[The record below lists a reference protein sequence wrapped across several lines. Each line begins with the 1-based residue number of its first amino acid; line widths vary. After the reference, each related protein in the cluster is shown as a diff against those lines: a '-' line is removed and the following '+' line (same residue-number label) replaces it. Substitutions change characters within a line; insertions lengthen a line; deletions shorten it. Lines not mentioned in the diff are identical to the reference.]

1 LKFVPQFVILV
12 ASYVTFSSI
21 VTYQMIFFFSNLVRY
36 ESYDESSQVMKL
48 VKVESHV
55 CYVYVFN
62 NLQQQRS
69 ISYKMGNLC
78 RYAVPLD
85 SGLLSGFY

>member
-1 LKFVPQFVILV
+1 
-12 ASYVTFSSI
+12 
-21 VTYQMIFFFSNLVRY
+21 MY
-36 ESYDESSQVMKL
+36 ESYDENSPVTKL

-62 NLQQQRS
+62 NLQNQRS
-69 ISYKMGNLC
+69 ISDRVGNLG

>member
-1 LKFVPQFVILV
+1 
-12 ASYVTFSSI
+12 VTFSSI